1 MIMVNGRRKRVCIV
15 LGMTL
20 VFVVTVLLLVGDG
33 PASAQSSSQEQA
45 APAESTRS
53 ATEIELHEDAETGA
67 RQVDD
72 EEGVPATADA
82 PDVQRLLRRFDDM
95 YESSGT
101 FSQIE
106 IEIVTARK
114 TRTMRVRAWSKGEDT
129 ALLLIDAPARDA
141 GMATLRV
148 GKNLWNYL
156 PKISR
161 TIRVPPS
168 MMMGSWMGSDFTND
182 DLVRE
187 SSYEEDYT
195 SRLVGLSTDPPGWRV
210 RLDARPDVVGLWKQ
224 VEIIFSRD
232 NELPVQLQ
240 YFDRKGRLSRTM
252 SLDEVK
258 EFGDRLIPTV
268 ITIVPER
275 EKDRRTQLRYTHV
288 EFGVKLDDSMFS
300 LSELERKR

>member
-1 MIMVNGRRKRVCIV
+1 MTMICNRQAGISRA
-15 LGMTL
+15 LGMAP
-20 VFVVTVLLLVGDG
+20 VFVTAVLLCIGHE
-33 PASAQSSSQEQA
+33 PSSAQSSSEQQVSS
-45 APAESTRS
+45 APAESTRN
-53 ATEIELHEDAETGA
+53 AKEAAL
-67 RQVDD
+67 D
-72 EEGVPATADA
+72 EKADADA
-82 PDVQRLLRRFDDM
+82 PDAKAIAGAPDVKHLLKRFDEM

-101 FSQIE
+101 FAQIE
-106 IEIVTARK
+106 IEIVTPRK

-129 ALLLIDAPARDA
+129 ALLVIDAPSRDA

-182 DLVRE
+182 DLVHE

-195 SRLVGLSTDPPGWRV
+195 SQLVGLSTDPPGWRV
-210 RLDARPDVVGLWKQ
+210 RLDARPDVIGLWKQ
-224 VEIIFSRD
+224 VDVIFARD
-232 NELPVQLQ
+232 NELPIQLQ

-252 SLDEVK
+252 RLEEVK
-258 EFGDRLIPTV
+258 EFGGRLTPTV
-268 ITIVPER
+268 IIIVPER
-275 EKDRRTQLRYTHV
+275 EEGRRTQLRYTHV
-288 EFGVKLDDSMFS
+288 EFDVKLDGSMFS